1 MSRWVASQVEITI
14 GGDMSPC
21 HYSFIPPFHRLFS
34 AVLRVYYFPPQAV
47 AILLAVHAL
56 VQLSFYSHIWRTEGL
71 ETIAD
76 AEIVA
81 CFIRIATFVRY

>member
-1 MSRWVASQVEITI
+1 MPVLDQDGLITDLPSR
-14 GGDMSPC
+14 
-21 HYSFIPPFHRLFS
+21 RLFP
-34 AVLRVYYFPPQAV
+34 VYIVSNFRFLPQAV

-56 VQLSFYSHIWRTEGL
+56 IQLSFYSHIWRTEGL

-81 CFIRIATFVRY
+81 CFIRIATFVSY